1 MAVELNWKTIDGT
14 PAVGIG
20 LWILRGMLS
29 VLFVCTGIMAGTGC
43 GSSHV
48 TQMDSTATPPPPVV
62 RQTPPAVELTTTTDT
77 LHTVPAREGTRPD
90 SSASQ
95 SRTRYTIQI
104 GAFKDPQNANG
115 VQQKARQRYQL
126 PVLND
131 YDTVRGFYRICI
143 GVFDSRESA
152 QAFSENLKKDY
163 PGEYS
168 DCWVAQLR

>member
-29 VLFVCTGIMAGTGC
+29 VLFVCTGIMTGTGC
-43 GSSHV
+43 GSSPG

-95 SRTRYTIQI
+95 SPTRYTIQNR
-104 GAFKDPQNANG
+104 AS
-115 VQQKARQRYQL
+115 
-126 PVLND
+126 
-131 YDTVRGFYRICI
+131 T
-143 GVFDSRESA
+143 
-152 QAFSENLKKDY
+152 
-163 PGEYS
+163 
-168 DCWVAQLR
+168 